1 MSTKANSCASGWAV
15 HLTRQ
20 MLLHPVRPGVAHRC
34 RLRIVRGAGA
44 SGSAGLTRA
53 EPLRRAWPLDLSPL
67 VPPALSQVGTE
78 AGDR

>member
-20 MLLHPVRPGVAHRC
+20 LLLHPVRPRVAHRC
-34 RLRIVRGAGA
+34 QLGPVACAGVSGGAGM
-44 SGSAGLTRA
+44 TRA